1 MSSNENL
8 SLEPGALVQIKP
20 QVHGGGKIG
29 IVIGPATH
37 GVWANSGGCLDVLF
51 DEGVWQAHPSN
62 LQIPDTRL
70 LPR

>member
-8 SLEPGALVQIKP
+8 GWAAGALVQIKKN
-20 QVHGGGKIG
+20 VHGAGKIG

-37 GVWANSGGCLDVLF
+37 GVWANSGGCLDVLL
-51 DEGVWQAHPSN
+51 DEGAWQVHPTN
-62 LQIPDTRL
+62 LQVPDARL